1 MADVH
6 GMRKRAKEVADALA
20 SADEVEVV
28 GHIDADGI
36 TASSIASAA
45 LRRAGVSHE
54 VRFVKKLDED
64 EIARINK
71 LRKMVYLVDLGS
83 GYADKLR
90 SDVCIADHHQP
101 SLPTSKGKAGK
112 RTLFDFDEAGEECA
126 LHLNPHL
133 FGGDGSRELCGAGAS
148 YLVAKEMSPKNVDL
162 APLAVVG
169 AVGDFQD
176 ADSRKLIGLN
186 TLIVKDATEHGLL
199 EVEEDLRLFGR
210 ETRPVA
216 KLLQYSSDPSLP
228 GLSGKPGEC
237 ASFVS
242 RSGVELKKGGSWAT
256 WSMLDREE
264 KKKLIS
270 ALVELLLDDGR
281 EEKDIVR
288 LVGEC
293 YRLPLEEEGSELR
306 DAKEFST
313 LLNSCGRYGKAN
325 IGLEVCCG
333 DRGEH
338 WQASLRQLRSHREN
352 IAEALDVVKKCGVE
366 RAEFAHLQYIRGVSG
381 FCIPIEDTV
390 VGIVAGM
397 LLGSGE
403 IPDDRPIVAFAES
416 AGANGEMKTKASA
429 RGTKTLVERGLDLS
443 KAMKEAAEACAGTGG
458 GHNIAAGATIPEGR
472 EREFLGRL
480 DEMFACT
487 VRK

>member
-1 MADVH
+1 MADVP
-6 GMRKRAKEVADALA
+6 GMKKRAKEVADVLLT
-20 SADEVEVV
+20 SEEVEVI

-45 LRRAGVSHE
+45 LKRAGVRHE
-54 VRFVKKLDED
+54 VRFVKKLDDE

-71 LRKMVYLVDLGS
+71 LSKMVYLVDLGS

-101 SLPTSKGKAGK
+101 SLPCRSKTVK
-112 RTLFDFDEAGEECA
+112 RTIFDFDSDVSTER

-148 YLVAKEMSPKNVDL
+148 YLVAKAMDTKNIDL
-162 APLAVVG
+162 APLAIVG

-176 ADSRKLIGLN
+176 ADARRLIGLN
-186 TLIVKDATEHGLL
+186 TLIVKDAVDHGMV

-210 ETRPVA
+210 ETRPIA

-228 GLSGKPGEC
+228 GLSGRPGEC
-237 ASFVS
+237 SSFIS
-242 RSGVELKKGGSWAT
+242 SAGVEIKKGGQYVT

-264 KKKLIS
+264 KSRIIS
-270 ALVELLLDDGR
+270 ALVELLIDDGR
-281 EEKDIVR
+281 EEKDIIR

-293 YRLPLEEEGSELR
+293 YCLRHEEERSELR

-313 LLNSCGRYGKAN
+313 LLNSCGRYGKAMV
-325 IGLEVCCG
+325 GLDVCCG
-333 DRGEH
+333 DRGDRWKE
-338 WQASLRQLRSHREN
+338 SLKQLRSHREN
-352 IAEALDVVKKCGVE
+352 IAEALNVVKKCGVE
-366 RAEFAHLQYIRGVSG
+366 RQAFGHLQYIRGPVG

-416 AGANGEMKTKASA
+416 LGANGEMKTKASA
-429 RGTKTLVERGLDLS
+429 RGTKALVERGLDLS
-443 KAMKEAAEACAGTGG
+443 KAMKEASEKCAGTGG
-458 GHNIAAGATIPEGR
+458 GHNIAAGATVPEGR
-472 EREFLGRL
+472 EREFLSYL
-480 DEMFACT
+480 DLILSQQL
-487 VRK
+487 